1 MPFEYVALQVMNG
14 LMIGLIYGLMALGL
28 SIIFG
33 IMRIVNFAH
42 GELYMLGGYASYY
55 LTEGWLHLPPLLALP
70 LSMLLVFFV
79 GVFIERSLLR
89 PVYTQRLERAGEYA
103 IIMTFG
109 LSIFLQNGALL
120 LFGRTEKTPAAFLE
134 RPINLIGNLTIGG
147 DRVFA
152 AVVAFFFLIVTYL
165 VFKKTWIGRALQAT
179 AQSRVGASVVGIHI
193 IHMNALALG
202 IGAALAAAGGALLG
216 PIFLVYP
223 EMGLLPVVKAFV
235 IIVLG
240 GMGSIPGSI
249 IGSVLL
255 GLIESLGAVFIHVSY
270 RDVYGFIILIVVLL
284 IRPAGLFG
292 AIERRV

>member
-1 MPFEYVALQVMNG
+1 MPFEYVALQVLNG

-28 SIIFG
+28 SVIFG
-33 IMRIVNFAH
+33 IMRVVNFAH

-55 LTEGWLHLPPLLALP
+55 LTTGWLQLSPVPALP
-70 LSMLLVFFV
+70 LSMVLVFLA
-79 GVFIERSLLR
+79 GVLIERSLLR
-89 PVYTQRLERAGEYA
+89 PIYTQRLERAGEYA

-120 LFGRTEKTPAAFLE
+120 LFGRTEKTPAAFID
-134 RPINLIGNLTIGG
+134 RPVTLFGNLTIGG
-147 DRVFA
+147 DRIFA
-152 AVVAFFFLIVTYL
+152 AVMALLFLAVMYL
-165 VFKKTWIGRALQAT
+165 IFKKTWIGRALQAT
-179 AQSRVGASVVGIHI
+179 AQSRVGASVVGINI
-193 IHMNALALG
+193 VQMNALALG
-202 IGAALAAAGGALLG
+202 IGAALAGAGGVLLG

-240 GMGSIPGSI
+240 GMGSIYGSI

-255 GLIESLGAVFIHVSY
+255 GLIESLGAVFINVSY
-270 RDVYGFIILIVVLL
+270 RDVYGFLVLIIVLL